1 MVVAGRALR
10 LVFFGT
16 PDFAVPALEALLAS
30 RHDVVGV
37 VTQPDRPRGRGQLV
51 SDSPVKR
58 VALSRAVPVLQPDR
72 LKDETFLAGFRAWGA
87 DAGVVA
93 AYGKIL
99 PAAVLETPPLGL
111 VNVHASLL
119 PRHRGAAPVHRA
131 VIAGDRVTG
140 VSIMRVVQ
148 ALDAGGV
155 FATVERPIGPDDTSA
170 DVEHDL
176 ARLGASLLLDVLDR
190 LADGRAIETP
200 QDDSAATYAHRLR
213 KEEGLV
219 DWRASASAIH
229 NQVRGLQPWPM
240 AWAFIGGR
248 RLIIVRTRTVPDSPA
263 GGPAPGSIVQIT
275 KDALRVQTGEGL
287 LDVLTVQPEGRRAM
301 AARDYGAG
309 HLGGDLARFDLPPG
323 DSSPTAPAGGV

>member
-1 MVVAGRALR
+1 MVAAPRSLR

-16 PDFAVPALEALLAS
+16 PDFAVPSLEALLAS

-37 VTQPDRPRGRGQLV
+37 VTQPDRPRGRGQHV
-51 SDSPVKR
+51 ADSPVKR
-58 VALSRAVPVLQPDR
+58 IALSRAVPVLQPER
-72 LKDETFLAGFRAWGA
+72 LKDESFLAGLRAWNA

-99 PAAVLETPPLGL
+99 PAAVLEAPPLGL

-131 VIAGDRVTG
+131 VIAGDRETG

-155 FATVERPIGPDDTSA
+155 FATALRPIGPDDTSE

-176 ARLGASLLLDVLDR
+176 ARLGASLLLDVLDQ
-190 LADGRAIETP
+190 LADGRAVETP
-200 QDDSAATYAHRLR
+200 QDESAATYAHRLR

-219 DWRASASAIH
+219 DWRAPAAAIH

-240 AWAFIGGR
+240 AWTFIGGR
-248 RLIIVRTRTVPDSPA
+248 RLILVRTRTAPESPDS
-263 GGPAPGSIVQIT
+263 GGAPGSIVRIT
-275 KDALRVQTGEGL
+275 KDGIRVQTGAGL
-287 LDVLTVQPEGRRAM
+287 LDLLTVQPEGRKAM
-301 AARDYGAG
+301 AARAYAAG
-309 HLGGDLARFDLPPG
+309 HLDDGSASFDLPPG
-323 DSSPTAPAGGV
+323 EPAQAAPAGTA